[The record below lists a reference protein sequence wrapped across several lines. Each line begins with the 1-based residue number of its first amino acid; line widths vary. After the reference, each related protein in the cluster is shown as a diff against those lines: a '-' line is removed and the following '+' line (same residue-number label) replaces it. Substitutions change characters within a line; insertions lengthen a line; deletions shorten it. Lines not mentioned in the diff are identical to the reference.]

1 MPEMPTRGGFE
12 MLHLTNDL
20 PMPEWRRK
28 KLKDFSSLRE
38 RIWLINNWRR
48 RQKIKIIVNQTIG
61 NTSSKTGK
69 KEWDDALFLFWRGNS
84 PAANYNLEDGIR
96 GEGRHQSISRRTLC
110 YIYKYIYKYSVSSL
124 LRLLSGRVSEQIC
137 LCPLLFWVTHFESA
151 HCHAAGIRRLEN
163 RSSLWQNHGREQLTT
178 SREGEIR
185 SRKLD
190 ANTSPKNGNASLKH
204 AEHGAVT
211 FVGCTIC

>member
-12 MLHLTNDL
+12 MLHLMNDL

-48 RQKIKIIVNQTIG
+48 RQKIKILVNQTIG

-124 LRLLSGRVSEQIC
+124 LRLDEFQSRFV
-137 LCPLLFWVTHFESA
+137 FARFYFELRISNRL
-151 HCHAAGIRRLEN
+151 IVMRLEYGVSKID
-163 RSSLWQNHGREQLTT
+163 RLFDRITAASS
-178 SREGEIR
+178 SRQVEKE
-185 SRKLD
+185 KLD
-190 ANTSPKNGNASLKH
+190 QENYMQARVLKTGMH
-204 AEHGAVT
+204 L
-211 FVGCTIC
+211 